1 MTEPKLSDATLE
13 ALDLLCRCM
22 DTVHDCLESDGLQS
36 SFKFLIDQAYERSA
50 VPYEDRLYRVVRV
63 GDAQK

>member
-1 MTEPKLSDATLE
+1 MVEPQLSDATLE

-22 DTVHDCLESDGLQS
+22 DTVHDCLESDGLENN
-36 SFKFLIDQAYERSA
+36 FKSLIDQAYERSA

-63 GDAQK
+63 GDTQK